1 MADSVG
7 NKDLYDAINDF
18 RQEAQKTY
26 VTIDKFNPVAKVVY
40 GTAGMVGVAFLT
52 AVIAAVLWII
62 PNAQK
67 ANPTSVAK
75 APTAAT
81 SAPVT
86 GNSNPAST
94 PTATAAATSRSD
106 STTPTD
112 TQVSSS
118 GGLVS
123 DTLKGVG
130 L

>member
-26 VTIDKFNPVAKVVY
+26 VTIDRFNPVAKVVY

-52 AVIAAVLWII
+52 ALIAAVFWVI

-67 ANPTSVAK
+67 NPTSVAK
-75 APTAAT
+75 APAQSVTSNPPSATASAT
-81 SAPVT
+81 SH
-86 GNSNPAST
+86 SD
-94 PTATAAATSRSD
+94 TATPSA
-106 STTPTD
+106 

-123 DTLKGVG
+123 ETLKGTG